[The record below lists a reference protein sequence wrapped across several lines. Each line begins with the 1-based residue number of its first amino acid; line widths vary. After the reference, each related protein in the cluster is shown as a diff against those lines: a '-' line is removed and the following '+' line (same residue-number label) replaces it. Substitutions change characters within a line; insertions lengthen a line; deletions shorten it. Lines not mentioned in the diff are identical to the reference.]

1 MENVALITGITG
13 QDGSYLAEELLGKG
27 WIVFGIMR
35 RASVFTTERLD
46 HIWSHENLH
55 LRHGDMTDIAGL
67 SSVLA
72 EISKKH
78 PQPSKFHVFNL
89 AAQSHVGVSFETPLY
104 TAQVDAIG
112 VLNLLEAIR
121 NSSLSGVARIC
132 QASTSEM
139 YGKVVETPQTELTPF
154 YPRSPYG
161 VAKLYAYWI
170 CKNYREAYG
179 MHICN
184 SVCFNHESPRRG
196 RTFVTRKITLA
207 TAKIIKHMRQVAMK
221 WQMTE
226 YDDSNRSIIYK
237 EMNEGIEPV
246 ILGNLD
252 AKRDWGHALDY
263 VRGMMMILD
272 HPNADDYVL
281 ATGET
286 HSVREF
292 LQETWRCLGLELEWR
307 DGDDSVGYVRV
318 PILDTDG
325 TQITQIFCVVVATD
339 ERYLRPAEVEMLLG
353 DATKARQVLG
363 WEPSVK
369 FEQLVQQMIF
379 SDLEMT
385 PQQYYGDL
393 SLFSCF

>member
-13 QDGSYLAEELLGKG
+13 QDGSYLAEELLSQR
-27 WIVFGIMR
+27 WIVYGIMR

-46 HIWSHENLH
+46 PIWSHENLH

-67 SSVLA
+67 SAVLA

-89 AAQSHVGVSFETPLY
+89 AAQSHVGISFETPLY

-112 VLNLLEAIR
+112 VLHLLEAIR
-121 NSSLSGVARIC
+121 NSPLSSVARIC

-139 YGKVVETPQTELTPF
+139 YGKVVETPQNELTPF

-196 RTFVTRKITLA
+196 KTFVTRKITLA
-207 TAKIIKHMRQVAMK
+207 TAKIIKHIRKIALK
-221 WQMTE
+221 WQKTQRD
-226 YDDSNRSIIYK
+226 DDSSKSIIHK
-237 EMNEGIEPV
+237 EMNDGIEPV

-263 VRGMMMILD
+263 VRGMKKILD
-272 HPNADDYVL
+272 HPVADDYVL

-307 DGDDSVGYVRV
+307 EGDENVGFVRV
-318 PILDTDG
+318 PILNADG
-325 TQITQIFCVVVATD
+325 IPMAQIFCVVVATD

-363 WEPSVK
+363 WEPTVK
-369 FEQLVQQMIF
+369 FEELVQQMVF
-379 SDLEMT
+379 ADLGLT
-385 PQQYYGDL
+385 PQEYYGNAAL
-393 SLFSCF
+393 LL